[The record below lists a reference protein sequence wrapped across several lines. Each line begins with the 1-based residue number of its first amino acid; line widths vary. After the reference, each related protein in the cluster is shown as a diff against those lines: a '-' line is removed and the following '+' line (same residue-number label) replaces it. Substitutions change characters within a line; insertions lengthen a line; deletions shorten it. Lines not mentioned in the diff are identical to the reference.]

1 MAARFEMQGSIG
13 VATLSDVPKRNALS
27 RAIVRGMFDA
37 IEASRRH
44 DARALVITGDGPTFC
59 AGANIG
65 DLRDGWMEGSDP
77 TTDPMRLFEALTQM
91 PRVVVAAVNGPAVG
105 GGFEL
110 TLSCDLVVAHRSA
123 WFALPELGH
132 GVIPN
137 TALARL
143 QQVVGMRRAFDLIL
157 TRRRIGADEALALGL
172 VTEVVDGDARER
184 AIAVAEDIVTHAPPG
199 AIAVA
204 KAQMNQH
211 ARTDWA
217 RVRASLAEVPAAE
230 WREGLDAF
238 SERRAVDF
246 EKFWRASGDAAG
258 KR

>member
-1 MAARFEMQGSIG
+1 MVRFEMQGTIG

-44 DARALVITGDGPTFC
+44 GARALVLTGDGSTFC

-65 DLRDGWMEGSDP
+65 DLRDGWMDGTDP
-77 TTDPMRLFEALTQM
+77 ATDPMRLFEALTQM

-110 TLSCDLVVAHRSA
+110 TLSCDLVVAHRDA

-143 QQVVGMRRAFDLIL
+143 QQIVGMRRAFELTL
-157 TRRRIGADEALALGL
+157 TRRRVGAEEALALGL
-172 VTEVVDGDARER
+172 VTEVVDGDARQR
-184 AIAVAEDIVTHAPPG
+184 AVAMADDIVAHAPPG

-204 KAQMNQH
+204 KAYMNEH
-211 ARTDWA
+211 ARTDWE
-217 RVRASLAEVPAAE
+217 RVRASLGEVPARE

-238 SERRAVDF
+238 TERRAVDF
-246 EKFWRASGDAAG
+246 EKFWRMSDGIET
-258 KR
+258 R

>member
-1 MAARFEMQGSIG
+1 MTARFEMQGRIG

-37 IEASRRH
+37 LEAARRE
-44 DARALVITGDGPTFC
+44 DARALVVTGDGPTFC

-65 DLRDGWMEGSDP
+65 DLRDGWMDGSDP
-77 TTDPMRLFEALTQM
+77 TTDPTRLFEALTQL
-91 PRVVVAAVNGPAVG
+91 PRVVIAAVNGPAVG

-110 TLSCDLVVAHRSA
+110 TLSCDLVVAHRDA

-143 QQVVGMRRAFDLIL
+143 QQIVGMRRAFDLIL
-157 TRRRIGADEALALGL
+157 TRRRIASEEALALGL
-172 VTEVVDGDARER
+172 VTEVVDGDVRQR
-184 AIAVAEDIVTHAPPG
+184 AIALADDIVAHAPPG
-199 AIAVA
+199 ALAVA
-204 KAQMNQH
+204 KAHMNQH
-211 ARTDWA
+211 ARTDWE
-217 RVRASLAEVPAAE
+217 RVRASLGEVPAGE

-238 SERRAVDF
+238 TERRPVDF
-246 EKFWRASGDAAG
+246 EKFWQMSGGAE